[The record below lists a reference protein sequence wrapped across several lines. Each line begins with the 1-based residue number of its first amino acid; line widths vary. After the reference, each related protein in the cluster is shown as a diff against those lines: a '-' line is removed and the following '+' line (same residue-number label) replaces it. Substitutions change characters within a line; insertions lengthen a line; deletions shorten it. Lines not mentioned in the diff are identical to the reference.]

1 MDTTNYKT
9 PQIALSHLMDI
20 AQLHKQKDNKTF
32 VLETYNWPHNHV
44 TKRL

>member
-9 PQIALSHLMDI
+9 PQIASSDFMNI
-20 AQLHKQKDNKTF
+20 AQLHKQRYNKTF
-32 VLETYNWPHNHV
+32 VSETYNWPHNHV